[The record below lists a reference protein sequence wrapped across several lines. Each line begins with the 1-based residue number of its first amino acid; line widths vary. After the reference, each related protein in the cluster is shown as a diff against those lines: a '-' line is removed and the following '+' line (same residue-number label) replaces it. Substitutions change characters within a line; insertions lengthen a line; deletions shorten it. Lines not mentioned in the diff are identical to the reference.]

1 MKESIKLKIENFVL
15 EEMDKIQLNDESE
28 NVGNRNYAIE
38 NVKEFIKILQEDD
51 KIEYN
56 YKLESLKI
64 ENDKNDKENKNDI
77 ERSKISKDESF
88 NNRKLDIEDKRI
100 EIENKTN
107 IKKIDNEESFNNRK
121 LDIEDKRIEIEN
133 EINIKK
139 IDNDEVFNN
148 RKLDIED
155 KRIEIEN
162 KTNIKKIDNDF
173 MINNRKLDIEEI
185 SGNESLKLKSKELAQ
200 EIVRDTMNDK
210 VKLIDLGVQAAGIIL
225 PIIFYGSWVKKG
237 LEFEKEG
244 TFTSTTF
251 KGLISKLKIMK

>member
-1 MKESIKLKIENFVL
+1 MKELIKSKIENFVL
-15 EEMDKIQLNDESE
+15 AEMDKIQSNDESE

-77 ERSKISKDESF
+77 ERSKISKDETF

-107 IKKIDNEESFNNRK
+107 IKKIE
-121 LDIEDKRIEIEN
+121 
-133 EINIKK
+133 
-139 IDNDEVFNN
+139 NDETFNN

-210 VKLIDLGVQAAGIIL
+210 IKLIDLGVQAAGIIL

-251 KGLISKLKIMK
+251 KSLISKLKIMK

>member
-1 MKESIKLKIENFVL
+1 MKELIKSRIEKFVL
-15 EEMDKIQLNDESE
+15 AEMDKIQVNIESGNAGDND
-28 NVGNRNYAIE
+28 YAIE
-38 NVKEFIKILQEDD
+38 NVKEFIKILQEED

-56 YKLESLKI
+56 YKLESLRI
-64 ENDKNDKENKNDI
+64 ENDKNDKNDKNNI
-77 ERSKISKDESF
+77 ERSRICKDETF

-107 IKKIDNEESFNNRK
+107 IKKIE
-121 LDIEDKRIEIEN
+121 
-133 EINIKK
+133 
-139 IDNDEVFNN
+139 NDETFNN

-162 KTNIKKIDNDF
+162 KTNIKKIDNDEAFNNRKLDIEDKRIEIENKTNIKKIENDF

-185 SGNESLKLKSKELAQ
+185 SGNESLKLKTKELAQ
-200 EIVRDTMNDK
+200 EIVRDAMNDK
-210 VKLIDLGVQAAGIIL
+210 VKLIDLGIQAAGIIL

>member
-1 MKESIKLKIENFVL
+1 MKELIKSKIENFVL
-15 EEMDKIQLNDESE
+15 AEMDKIQSNDESE

-107 IKKIDNEESFNNRK
+107 IKKIE
-121 LDIEDKRIEIEN
+121 
-133 EINIKK
+133 
-139 IDNDEVFNN
+139 NDETFNN

-185 SGNESLKLKSKELAQ
+185 SGNESLKLKTKELAQ

-251 KGLISKLKIMK
+251 KSLISKLKIMK

>member
-1 MKESIKLKIENFVL
+1 MKEQIKSKIENFVL
-15 EEMDKIQLNDESE
+15 AEMDKIQSNDESE

-64 ENDKNDKENKNDI
+64 ENDKNDKNDKNDI
-77 ERSKISKDESF
+77 ERSRICKDETF

-100 EIENKTN
+100 EN
-107 IKKIDNEESFNNRK
+107 
-121 LDIEDKRIEIEN
+121 
-133 EINIKK
+133 
-139 IDNDEVFNN
+139 
-148 RKLDIED
+148 
-155 KRIEIEN
+155 EN

-251 KGLISKLKIMK
+251 KSLISKLKIMK

>member
-1 MKESIKLKIENFVL
+1 MKELIKSRIENFVL
-15 EEMDKIQLNDESE
+15 AEMDKIQSNDESE
-28 NVGNRNYAIE
+28 NAGNRNYAIE

-64 ENDKNDKENKNDI
+64 ENDKNDKNDKNDI
-77 ERSKISKDESF
+77 ERSKISKDETF

-100 EIENKTN
+100 ENENKTN
-107 IKKIDNEESFNNRK
+107 IKKIENDEAFNNRK
-121 LDIEDKRIEIEN
+121 LDIEDKRIET
-133 EINIKK
+133 
-139 IDNDEVFNN
+139 
-148 RKLDIED
+148 
-155 KRIEIEN
+155 EN

-200 EIVRDTMNDK
+200 EIVRDAMNDK
-210 VKLIDLGVQAAGIIL
+210 VKLIDLGIQAAGIIL
-225 PIIFYGSWVKKG
+225 PIIFYGSWIKKG

>member
-1 MKESIKLKIENFVL
+1 MKESIKSKIEKFVL

-38 NVKEFIKILQEDD
+38 NVKEFIKILQEED

-88 NNRKLDIEDKRI
+88 NNRR
-100 EIENKTN
+100 
-107 IKKIDNEESFNNRK
+107 
-121 LDIEDKRIEIEN
+121 
-133 EINIKK
+133 
-139 IDNDEVFNN
+139 
-148 RKLDIED
+148 LDIED

-173 MINNRKLDIEEI
+173 IINNRKLDIEEI
-185 SGNESLKLKSKELAQ
+185 SANESFKLKSKELAQ

>member
-1 MKESIKLKIENFVL
+1 MKELIKSKIENFVL
-15 EEMDKIQLNDESE
+15 AEIDKIQSNNESE
-28 NVGNRNYAIE
+28 NDGNRNYAIE
-38 NVKEFIKILQEDD
+38 NVKDFIKILQEDD

-56 YKLESLKI
+56 YKLESLRI
-64 ENDKNDKENKNDI
+64 ENDKNDKNDKNDI
-77 ERSKISKDESF
+77 ERSRICKDETF

-107 IKKIDNEESFNNRK
+107 IKKIENDEAFNNRK
-121 LDIEDKRIEIEN
+121 LDIEDKRIET
-133 EINIKK
+133 
-139 IDNDEVFNN
+139 
-148 RKLDIED
+148 
-155 KRIEIEN
+155 EN

-200 EIVRDTMNDK
+200 EIVRDAMNDK
-210 VKLIDLGVQAAGIIL
+210 VKLIDLGIQAAGIIL

>member
-1 MKESIKLKIENFVL
+1 MKELIKSKIENFVL
-15 EEMDKIQLNDESE
+15 AEMDKIQSNDESE

-107 IKKIDNEESFNNRK
+107 IKKIE
-121 LDIEDKRIEIEN
+121 
-133 EINIKK
+133 
-139 IDNDEVFNN
+139 NDETFNN

-162 KTNIKKIDNDF
+162 KTNIKKIENDF

>member
-1 MKESIKLKIENFVL
+1 MKELIKSKIENFVL
-15 EEMDKIQLNDESE
+15 AEMDKIQSTDESE

-77 ERSKISKDESF
+77 ERSKISKDES
-88 NNRKLDIEDKRI
+88 
-100 EIENKTN
+100 
-107 IKKIDNEESFNNRK
+107 
-121 LDIEDKRIEIEN
+121 
-133 EINIKK
+133 
-139 IDNDEVFNN
+139 FNN

-251 KGLISKLKIMK
+251 KSLISKLKIMK

>member
-1 MKESIKLKIENFVL
+1 MKEQIKSKIENFVL
-15 EEMDKIQLNDESE
+15 KEMDKINSNNESE

-64 ENDKNDKENKNDI
+64 ENDKKDKNDKNDI
-77 ERSKISKDESF
+77 ERSRICKDETF

-107 IKKIDNEESFNNRK
+107 IKKIE
-121 LDIEDKRIEIEN
+121 
-133 EINIKK
+133 
-139 IDNDEVFNN
+139 
-148 RKLDIED
+148 
-155 KRIEIEN
+155 
-162 KTNIKKIDNDF
+162 NDF

-200 EIVRDTMNDK
+200 EIIRDTMNDK

-225 PIIFYGSWVKKG
+225 PIMFYGSWIKKG
-237 LEFEKEG
+237 LEFEKSG
-244 TFTSTTF
+244 TFTSNTF
-251 KGLISKLKIMK
+251 KSLISKFKFMK

>member
-38 NVKEFIKILQEDD
+38 NVKEFIKILQEED

-107 IKKIDNEESFNNRK
+107 IKKIE
-121 LDIEDKRIEIEN
+121 
-133 EINIKK
+133 
-139 IDNDEVFNN
+139 
-148 RKLDIED
+148 
-155 KRIEIEN
+155 
-162 KTNIKKIDNDF
+162 NDF

-210 VKLIDLGVQAAGIIL
+210 VKLIDLGVKAAGIIL
-225 PIIFYGSWVKKG
+225 PIIFYGSWVNKG

>member
-1 MKESIKLKIENFVL
+1 MKELIKSKIENFVL
-15 EEMDKIQLNDESE
+15 AEMDKIQANDESE

-107 IKKIDNEESFNNRK
+107 IKKIDN
-121 LDIEDKRIEIEN
+121 
-133 EINIKK
+133 
-139 IDNDEVFNN
+139 
-148 RKLDIED
+148 
-155 KRIEIEN
+155 
-162 KTNIKKIDNDF
+162 DF

-210 VKLIDLGVQAAGIIL
+210 VKLIDLGVKAAGIIL

-251 KGLISKLKIMK
+251 KSLISKLKIMK

>member
-1 MKESIKLKIENFVL
+1 MKELIKSKIENFVL
-15 EEMDKIQLNDESE
+15 EEMDKIQTNNVE

-64 ENDKNDKENKNDI
+64 ENDRNDKEDKNDI
-77 ERSKISKDESF
+77 ERSRIEKDESF
-88 NNRKLDIEDKRI
+88 N
-100 EIENKTN
+100 
-107 IKKIDNEESFNNRK
+107 S
-121 LDIEDKRIEIEN
+121 
-133 EINIKK
+133 
-139 IDNDEVFNN
+139 

-185 SGNESLKLKSKELAQ
+185 SGNESFKIKSKELAQ

-225 PIIFYGSWVKKG
+225 PIIFYGNWMKKG
-237 LEFEKEG
+237 FEFEQSG
-244 TFTSTTF
+244 TFTSNTF
-251 KGLISKLKIMK
+251 KSLIGKFKFMK

>member
-1 MKESIKLKIENFVL
+1 MKELIKSKIENFVL
-15 EEMDKIQLNDESE
+15 AEMDKIQSNNESE
-28 NVGNRNYAIE
+28 NAGNRNYAIE

-56 YKLESLKI
+56 YKLESLRI
-64 ENDKNDKENKNDI
+64 ENDKNDKNDKNDI
-77 ERSKISKDESF
+77 ERSRICKDETF

-107 IKKIDNEESFNNRK
+107 IKKIENDEAFNNRK
-121 LDIEDKRIEIEN
+121 LDIEDKRIET
-133 EINIKK
+133 
-139 IDNDEVFNN
+139 
-148 RKLDIED
+148 
-155 KRIEIEN
+155 EN

-185 SGNESLKLKSKELAQ
+185 SGNESLKLKTKELAQ
-200 EIVRDTMNDK
+200 EIVRDAMNDK
-210 VKLIDLGVQAAGIIL
+210 VKLIDLGIQAAGIIL

>member
-1 MKESIKLKIENFVL
+1 MKELIKSKIESFVL
-15 EEMDKIQLNDESE
+15 AEMDKIQSNDESE
-28 NVGNRNYAIE
+28 NTGNRNYAIE

-56 YKLESLKI
+56 YKLESLRI
-64 ENDKNDKENKNDI
+64 ENDKNDKNDKNDI
-77 ERSKISKDESF
+77 ERSRICKDESF

-107 IKKIDNEESFNNRK
+107 IKKIE
-121 LDIEDKRIEIEN
+121 
-133 EINIKK
+133 
-139 IDNDEVFNN
+139 NDETFNN

-173 MINNRKLDIEEI
+173 VINNRKLDIEEI

>member
-1 MKESIKLKIENFVL
+1 MKELIKSKIENFVL
-15 EEMDKIQLNDESE
+15 AEMDKIQSNNESE
-28 NVGNRNYAIE
+28 NAGNRNYAIE

-56 YKLESLKI
+56 YKLESLRI
-64 ENDKNDKENKNDI
+64 ENDKNDKNDKNDI
-77 ERSKISKDESF
+77 ERSRICKDETF

-107 IKKIDNEESFNNRK
+107 IKKIE
-121 LDIEDKRIEIEN
+121 
-133 EINIKK
+133 
-139 IDNDEVFNN
+139 
-148 RKLDIED
+148 
-155 KRIEIEN
+155 
-162 KTNIKKIDNDF
+162 NDF

-210 VKLIDLGVQAAGIIL
+210 IKLIDLGVQAAGIIL

-251 KGLISKLKIMK
+251 KSLISKLKIMK

>member
-1 MKESIKLKIENFVL
+1 MKESIKSKIEKFVL

-77 ERSKISKDESF
+77 ERSKISKDES
-88 NNRKLDIEDKRI
+88 
-100 EIENKTN
+100 
-107 IKKIDNEESFNNRK
+107 
-121 LDIEDKRIEIEN
+121 
-133 EINIKK
+133 
-139 IDNDEVFNN
+139 FNN

>member
-1 MKESIKLKIENFVL
+1 MKELIKSKIENFVL
-15 EEMDKIQLNDESE
+15 AEMDKIQSNDESE

-107 IKKIDNEESFNNRK
+107 IKKIE
-121 LDIEDKRIEIEN
+121 
-133 EINIKK
+133 
-139 IDNDEVFNN
+139 NDETFNN

-162 KTNIKKIDNDF
+162 KTNIKKIENDF

-210 VKLIDLGVQAAGIIL
+210 IKLIDLGVQAAGIIL

-251 KGLISKLKIMK
+251 KSLISKLKIMK

>member
-1 MKESIKLKIENFVL
+1 MKELIKSKIENFVL
-15 EEMDKIQLNDESE
+15 AEMDKIQSNDESE

-64 ENDKNDKENKNDI
+64 ENDKNDKNDKNDI
-77 ERSKISKDESF
+77 ERSRICKDETF

-107 IKKIDNEESFNNRK
+107 IKKIE
-121 LDIEDKRIEIEN
+121 
-133 EINIKK
+133 
-139 IDNDEVFNN
+139 NDETFNN

-185 SGNESLKLKSKELAQ
+185 SGNESLKFKSKELAQ
-200 EIVRDTMNDK
+200 EIIRDTMNDK

-225 PIIFYGSWVKKG
+225 PIIFYGSWVNKG

>member
-1 MKESIKLKIENFVL
+1 MKELIKSKIENFVL
-15 EEMDKIQLNDESE
+15 NEMDKIQTNDGNG

-56 YKLESLKI
+56 YKLESIKI
-64 ENDKNDKENKNDI
+64 ENDKNDKADKNDI
-77 ERSKISKDESF
+77 ERSRVSKDES
-88 NNRKLDIEDKRI
+88 
-100 EIENKTN
+100 
-107 IKKIDNEESFNNRK
+107 
-121 LDIEDKRIEIEN
+121 
-133 EINIKK
+133 
-139 IDNDEVFNN
+139 FNN

-185 SGNESLKLKSKELAQ
+185 SGNESFKIKSKELAQ

-225 PIIFYGSWVKKG
+225 PIMFYGRWMKKG
-237 LEFEKEG
+237 FEFEQSG
-244 TFTSTTF
+244 TFTSNTF
-251 KGLISKLKIMK
+251 KSLISKFKVMK

>member
-1 MKESIKLKIENFVL
+1 MKELIKSKIENFVL
-15 EEMDKIQLNDESE
+15 AEMDKIQANDESE

-64 ENDKNDKENKNDI
+64 ENDKNDN
-77 ERSKISKDESF
+77 
-88 NNRKLDIEDKRI
+88 

-107 IKKIDNEESFNNRK
+107 IKKIE
-121 LDIEDKRIEIEN
+121 
-133 EINIKK
+133 
-139 IDNDEVFNN
+139 NDETFNN

-200 EIVRDTMNDK
+200 EIIRDTMNDK

-251 KGLISKLKIMK
+251 KSLISKLKIMK

>member
-1 MKESIKLKIENFVL
+1 MKESIKSKIEKFVL

-77 ERSKISKDESF
+77 ERSKISKDES
-88 NNRKLDIEDKRI
+88 
-100 EIENKTN
+100 
-107 IKKIDNEESFNNRK
+107 
-121 LDIEDKRIEIEN
+121 
-133 EINIKK
+133 
-139 IDNDEVFNN
+139 FNN

-251 KGLISKLKIMK
+251 KSLISKLKIMK

>member
-1 MKESIKLKIENFVL
+1 MKELIKSKIENFVL
-15 EEMDKIQLNDESE
+15 AEMDKIQSNDESE

-107 IKKIDNEESFNNRK
+107 IKKIE
-121 LDIEDKRIEIEN
+121 
-133 EINIKK
+133 
-139 IDNDEVFNN
+139 NDETFNN

-210 VKLIDLGVQAAGIIL
+210 VKLIDLGVKAAGIIL
-225 PIIFYGSWVKKG
+225 PIIFYGSWVNKG

>member
-1 MKESIKLKIENFVL
+1 MKELIKSKIENFVL
-15 EEMDKIQLNDESE
+15 AEMDKIQANDESE

-77 ERSKISKDESF
+77 ERSKISKDE
-88 NNRKLDIEDKRI
+88 
-100 EIENKTN
+100 T
-107 IKKIDNEESFNNRK
+107 
-121 LDIEDKRIEIEN
+121 
-133 EINIKK
+133 
-139 IDNDEVFNN
+139 FNN

-251 KGLISKLKIMK
+251 KSLISKLKIMK

>member
-1 MKESIKLKIENFVL
+1 MKELIKSKIESFVL
-15 EEMDKIQLNDESE
+15 AEMDKIQSNDESE
-28 NVGNRNYAIE
+28 NAGNRNYAIE

-56 YKLESLKI
+56 YKLESLRI
-64 ENDKNDKENKNDI
+64 ENDKNDKNDKNDI
-77 ERSKISKDESF
+77 ERSRICKDETF

-107 IKKIDNEESFNNRK
+107 IKKIE
-121 LDIEDKRIEIEN
+121 
-133 EINIKK
+133 
-139 IDNDEVFNN
+139 NDETFNN

-173 MINNRKLDIEEI
+173 VINNRKLDIEEI

-200 EIVRDTMNDK
+200 EIVRDAMNDK
-210 VKLIDLGVQAAGIIL
+210 VKLIDLGIQAAGIIL

>member
-1 MKESIKLKIENFVL
+1 MKEQIKSKIENFVL
-15 EEMDKIQLNDESE
+15 KEMDKIQENNESD

-51 KIEYN
+51 KIEN
-56 YKLESLKI
+56 DYKLESLKI
-64 ENDKNDKENKNDI
+64 ENDKNDKNDKNDI
-77 ERSKISKDESF
+77 ERSKICKDESF

-133 EINIKK
+133 
-139 IDNDEVFNN
+139 
-148 RKLDIED
+148 
-155 KRIEIEN
+155 
-162 KTNIKKIDNDF
+162 KTNIKKIENDF

-200 EIVRDTMNDK
+200 EIIRDTMNDK

-225 PIIFYGSWVKKG
+225 PIMFYGSWMKKG
-237 LEFEKEG
+237 LEFEKSG
-244 TFTSTTF
+244 TFTSNTF
-251 KGLISKLKIMK
+251 KSLISKFKFMK

>member
-15 EEMDKIQLNDESE
+15 EEMDKINSNDESE

-64 ENDKNDKENKNDI
+64 ENDKNDKNDKNDI

-107 IKKIDNEESFNNRK
+107 
-121 LDIEDKRIEIEN
+121 
-133 EINIKK
+133 
-139 IDNDEVFNN
+139 V
-148 RKLDIED
+148 
-155 KRIEIEN
+155 
-162 KTNIKKIDNDF
+162 KKIDNDF
-173 MINNRKLDIEEI
+173 IINNRKLDIEEI
-185 SGNESLKLKSKELAQ
+185 SANESFKLKSKELAQ

>member
-1 MKESIKLKIENFVL
+1 MKELIKSKIENFVL
-15 EEMDKIQLNDESE
+15 AEMDKIQANDESE

-107 IKKIDNEESFNNRK
+107 IKKIE
-121 LDIEDKRIEIEN
+121 
-133 EINIKK
+133 
-139 IDNDEVFNN
+139 NDESFNN

-210 VKLIDLGVQAAGIIL
+210 IKLIDLGVQAAGIIL

-251 KGLISKLKIMK
+251 KSLISKLKIMK

>member
-1 MKESIKLKIENFVL
+1 MKELIKSKIENFVQK
-15 EEMDKIQLNDESE
+15 EMDKIQSNDDSE

-64 ENDKNDKENKNDI
+64 ENDKNDKVDKNDI
-77 ERSKISKDESF
+77 ERSRISKDE
-88 NNRKLDIEDKRI
+88 
-100 EIENKTN
+100 T
-107 IKKIDNEESFNNRK
+107 
-121 LDIEDKRIEIEN
+121 
-133 EINIKK
+133 
-139 IDNDEVFNN
+139 FNN

-173 MINNRKLDIEEI
+173 VINNRKLDIEEI
-185 SGNESLKLKSKELAQ
+185 SGNESFKIKSKELAQ

-225 PIIFYGSWVKKG
+225 PIMFYGSWMKKG
-237 LEFEKEG
+237 LEFEQSG
-244 TFTSTTF
+244 TFTSNTF
-251 KGLISKLKIMK
+251 KSLISKFKVMK

>member
-1 MKESIKLKIENFVL
+1 MKELIKSKIENFVL
-15 EEMDKIQLNDESE
+15 AEMDKIQSNDESE

-64 ENDKNDKENKNDI
+64 ENDKNDKNDKNDI
-77 ERSKISKDESF
+77 ERSRICKDETF

-107 IKKIDNEESFNNRK
+107 IKKIE
-121 LDIEDKRIEIEN
+121 
-133 EINIKK
+133 
-139 IDNDEVFNN
+139 NDETFNN

-185 SGNESLKLKSKELAQ
+185 SGNESLKFKSKELAQ
-200 EIVRDTMNDK
+200 EIIRDTMNDK

-251 KGLISKLKIMK
+251 KSLISKLKIMK

>member
-1 MKESIKLKIENFVL
+1 MKEQIKSKIENFVL
-15 EEMDKIQLNDESE
+15 KEMDKIQENNESD

-64 ENDKNDKENKNDI
+64 ENDKNDKNDKNDI

-107 IKKIDNEESFNNRK
+107 IKKIE
-121 LDIEDKRIEIEN
+121 
-133 EINIKK
+133 
-139 IDNDEVFNN
+139 
-148 RKLDIED
+148 
-155 KRIEIEN
+155 
-162 KTNIKKIDNDF
+162 NDF

-200 EIVRDTMNDK
+200 EIIRDTMNDK

-225 PIIFYGSWVKKG
+225 PIMFYGSWMKKG
-237 LEFEKEG
+237 LEFEKSG
-244 TFTSTTF
+244 TFTSNTF
-251 KGLISKLKIMK
+251 KSLISKFKFMK

>member
-1 MKESIKLKIENFVL
+1 MKEQIKSKIENFVL
-15 EEMDKIQLNDESE
+15 KEMDKIQENNESD

-64 ENDKNDKENKNDI
+64 ENDKNDKNDKNDI
-77 ERSKISKDESF
+77 ERSRICKDETF

-107 IKKIDNEESFNNRK
+107 IKKIE
-121 LDIEDKRIEIEN
+121 
-133 EINIKK
+133 
-139 IDNDEVFNN
+139 
-148 RKLDIED
+148 
-155 KRIEIEN
+155 
-162 KTNIKKIDNDF
+162 NDF

-185 SGNESLKLKSKELAQ
+185 SGNESLKFKSKELAQ
-200 EIVRDTMNDK
+200 EIIRDTMNDK

-225 PIIFYGSWVKKG
+225 PIIFYGSWMNKG
-237 LEFEKEG
+237 LEFEKSG
-244 TFTSTTF
+244 TFTSNTF
-251 KGLISKLKIMK
+251 KSLISKFKFMK

>member
-1 MKESIKLKIENFVL
+1 MKELIKSKIENFVL
-15 EEMDKIQLNDESE
+15 AEMDKIQANDESE

-107 IKKIDNEESFNNRK
+107 IKKIE
-121 LDIEDKRIEIEN
+121 
-133 EINIKK
+133 
-139 IDNDEVFNN
+139 NDETFNN

-200 EIVRDTMNDK
+200 EIVRDTINDK

-251 KGLISKLKIMK
+251 KSLISKLKIMK

>member
-15 EEMDKIQLNDESE
+15 EEMDKIKLNDESE

-38 NVKEFIKILQEDD
+38 NVKEFIKILQEED

-107 IKKIDNEESFNNRK
+107 IKKIE
-121 LDIEDKRIEIEN
+121 
-133 EINIKK
+133 
-139 IDNDEVFNN
+139 
-148 RKLDIED
+148 
-155 KRIEIEN
+155 
-162 KTNIKKIDNDF
+162 NDF

-200 EIVRDTMNDK
+200 EIVRDAMNDK
-210 VKLIDLGVQAAGIIL
+210 VKLIDLGVKAAGIIL
-225 PIIFYGSWVKKG
+225 PIIFYGSWVNKG

>member
-1 MKESIKLKIENFVL
+1 MKEQIKSKIENFVL
-15 EEMDKIQLNDESE
+15 KEMDKIQENNESD

-56 YKLESLKI
+56 YKLESLRI
-64 ENDKNDKENKNDI
+64 ENDKNDKNDKNDI
-77 ERSKISKDESF
+77 ERSRICKDETF

-107 IKKIDNEESFNNRK
+107 IKKIE
-121 LDIEDKRIEIEN
+121 
-133 EINIKK
+133 
-139 IDNDEVFNN
+139 
-148 RKLDIED
+148 
-155 KRIEIEN
+155 
-162 KTNIKKIDNDF
+162 NDF

-200 EIVRDTMNDK
+200 EIIRDTMNDK

-225 PIIFYGSWVKKG
+225 PIIFYGSWMNKG
-237 LEFEKEG
+237 LEFEKSG
-244 TFTSTTF
+244 TFTSNTF
-251 KGLISKLKIMK
+251 KSLISKFKFMK